1 MTNPQEVIDALNDL
15 LQQNVD
21 ARQGYEK
28 ARSDVKQS
36 VLESYLTDKVVQRQA
51 FIEAITQEIITLGGS
66 AKRET
71 TVKGSLHH
79 SWIDIKSALSAN
91 DEEAVFEECV
101 RGEKNS
107 LKTYNKLL
115 ENTSWPASTKT
126 MVLRQRD
133 QIKADLE
140 RADAMADALD

>member
-79 SWIDIKSALSAN
+79 S
-91 DEEAVFEECV
+91 
-101 RGEKNS
+101 
-107 LKTYNKLL
+107 
-115 ENTSWPASTKT
+115 
-126 MVLRQRD
+126 
-133 QIKADLE
+133 
-140 RADAMADALD
+140 